1 MGKIYPENL
10 DNLCNMQK
18 GEYTFYQIL
27 SKYLNDDYIALYDT
41 ELNAVKCEYNDSKEY
56 NPDFVIISKYGVLVV
71 EIKDWNIG
79 YMKKFSHDSGILLID
94 KDVETNPY
102 RQAKD
107 YSRYLINTLNFNSEF
122 KKLNIRWDRVVV
134 FPNIYKKDF
143 ISKGFDE
150 SKHLRTDYLFL
161 EDINNLKM
169 SNNYDDLD
177 TIIKNCFTYKTTK
190 YLTNEVICNI
200 YKFIVNEIKFEHSF
214 SNLLASLYNNQR
226 EKVEK
231 WHNNSQILLRGVSGS
246 GKTVL
251 LKSRAHYF
259 ADQNKDEEILFLT
272 HTNKLKDYI
281 YDDLKLHKNIHVSTK
296 SSFLINLSHIT
307 NLNFDIGNLND
318 ISNIN
323 LLKNRILSSSKCPKY
338 KAIFI
343 DEVQDFKKEE
353 LILVKSLLKNPELS
367 HFIIALD
374 AIQNIYGNNY
384 SLEGIVKQVDT
395 LYKNYRNTKNIAQF
409 SYDECDLSKCNQLT
423 FSDFLNSEINT
434 SDYYDCYRNIEF
446 LNVTGID
453 VTKKRINYNS
463 IINFI
468 DNELRKLDI
477 DDNYAIL
484 TAQNKVVE
492 DLKDKIKKCKNCIID
507 YNKVYTVHTVKG
519 LEFKL
524 VFLIDKDFF
533 VKNIKTDQLKYVGC
547 TRAQE
552 ILYMLKAH

>member
-134 FPNIYKKDF
+134 FPNISKKDF

-150 SKHLRTDYLFL
+150 SKHLSTDYLFL